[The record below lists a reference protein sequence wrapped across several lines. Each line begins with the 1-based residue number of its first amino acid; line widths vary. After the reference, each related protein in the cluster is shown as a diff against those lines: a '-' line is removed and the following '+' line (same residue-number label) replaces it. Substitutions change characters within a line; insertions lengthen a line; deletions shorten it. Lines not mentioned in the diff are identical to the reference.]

1 MKQGIFQQQ
10 NSFPLLRAI
19 KQPATAAGEGKFERL
34 VTTAWNF
41 ASTALW
47 NNTEFSI
54 QEIQRSKELIA
65 TWLGEENSEKN
76 FIAFCQRVLLARQ
89 YVTSQPGRYIPLPS
103 VWLDTDNK
111 LGFAGTGSWYERIN
125 NIREAVPSYKTGIKA
140 LAQALLEMSTQPSA
154 SHYHYWKS
162 YFIDHHTPGLLSLFQ
177 ATAIQ
182 QMYQ

>member
-1 MKQGIFQQQ
+1 MKQGIYQQQ
-10 NSFPLLRAI
+10 RSYPPLRAI
-19 KQPATAAGEGKFERL
+19 TPTPPAISEGKFGRL
-34 VTTAWNF
+34 VNTAWIF
-41 ASTALW
+41 ANTALW
-47 NNTEFSI
+47 NDTEFSP

-65 TWLGEENSEKN
+65 TWLGQENSETA

-111 LGFAGTGSWYERIN
+111 LGFAGTGAWYERVN
-125 NIREAVPSYKTGIKA
+125 NIRESVPGYKTGIKA
-140 LAQALLEMSTQPSA
+140 LAQALLELSSQPSA

-162 YFIDHHTPGLLSLFQ
+162 YFIDHHTPGLLALFQ

-182 QMYQ
+182 QMYN